1 LNLHH
6 NGALMP
12 RPPAKSR
19 AYKELTLQQLRS
31 FCETARLGSLT
42 AAANEIGLTHPT
54 VREQVLALQ
63 RDFGVKLIEPHRRG
77 CRLTE
82 EGHRLAEI
90 AMPIVAAISG
100 LKTRFDQEHANSE
113 IRLTVAGPPRVIQ
126 EDLPEATLELLNSRP
141 RVRVAFLELHDDLVI
156 RAVES
161 GAADLGLTSE
171 SVPDP
176 TPPGLSIE
184 PGYELE
190 TLLITPKNHPLAKK
204 RHVRPAD
211 LRRYPLIT
219 SRHSLSD
226 QPALEAILDRNR
238 VFDGPTPR
246 VEPFLS
252 STVRTYVRLNLG
264 IALMYGLPPRRQ
276 SVSFH
281 ERSMSAYFG
290 RGLVR
295 FVSRRGAPHE
305 ELAHAFADMIRQSNG
320 SHHVPS

>member
-1 LNLHH
+1 
-6 NGALMP
+6 MP
-12 RPPAKSR
+12 RPPAKTHT
-19 AYKELTLQQLRS
+19 YKELTLQQLRS

-42 AAANEIGLTHPT
+42 AAAKEIGLTHPT

-63 RDFGVKLIEPHRRG
+63 RDFGAKLIEPHRRG

-82 EGHRLAEI
+82 EGRRLAEI
-90 AMPIVAAISG
+90 AMPIVTAAST
-100 LKTRFDQEHANSE
+100 LKKRFDLAHARAE

-126 EDLPEATLELLNSRP
+126 EDLPAATIALLNSRP

-156 RAVES
+156 HAVES
-161 GAADLGLTSE
+161 GAAELGLTSE

-176 TPPGLSIE
+176 PPPGLSIE

-190 TLLITPKNHPLAKK
+190 TLLVAPKGHPLAKK
-204 RHVRPAD
+204 RRVRPAD

-226 QPALEAILDRNR
+226 QPALAAILDRNR

-276 SVSFH
+276 SAFFH
-281 ERSMSAYFG
+281 ERSMSEYFG

-295 FVSRRGAPHE
+295 FVSRRGTPHE
-305 ELAHAFADMIRQSNG
+305 ELAHCFADLIRKYN
-320 SHHVPS
+320 HLPT